1 MLKLRA
7 SLTVWLVLGGLL
19 ALAPPS
25 HADDP
30 APVCVR
36 YDPQLGTCL
45 IWAGGGGG
53 GGTGPG
59 GGVNDAATGG
69 GGGGDSN
76 PMIQINGSWCFPAG
90 LASPQPP
97 KTDPIWKGH
106 TDGAIY
112 LCEVSATSG
121 RGGLLVAP
129 ITLQYWALAA
139 PPPPPD
145 PQVLARRAVASMTL
159 SAITI
164 GMVPEPVPGRVG
176 LVGMPNW
183 MWVQDPTQ
191 HTWGPITRSASAGGW
206 TVTATARVAQ
216 VMWDMGDG
224 QVVSCGAGT
233 PYVDSYGKAPSPT
246 CGHVYTRQGRYTV
259 RATSHWVIT
268 WAGIGQAGT
277 ITMDLS
283 QNASVTIGEAQV
295 LKQ

>member
-1 MLKLRA
+1 MLRLRLRLA
-7 SLTVWLVLGGLL
+7 VPAVLWFLLMSELT
-19 ALAPPS
+19 PS
-25 HADDP
+25 AQADS
-30 APVCVR
+30 PVCVS
-36 YDPQLGTCL
+36 YTSTGICL
-45 IWAGGGGG
+45 VWAGAGGGGG
-53 GGTGPG
+53 IGPG
-59 GGVNDAATGG
+59 GGGADPATGG
-69 GGGGDSN
+69 GGGGKSN
-76 PMIQINGSWCFPAG
+76 PMIQINGVWCLPGGQAV
-90 LASPQPP
+90 PQPP
-97 KTDPIWKGH
+97 QSEPVWQGH
-106 TDGAIY
+106 SDGAIY
-112 LCEVSATSG
+112 LCEVPAHVGPGVLAT
-121 RGGLLVAP
+121 AY
-129 ITLQYWALAA
+129 TLQYWALAA

-145 PQVLARRAVASMTL
+145 PQVLARRAVASMNL

-183 MWVQDPTQ
+183 MWVQNPTQ

-233 PYVDSYGKAPSPT
+233 PYDDSYGKAPSPT
-246 CGHVYTRQGRYTV
+246 CGHVYTRQGSYTV

-283 QNASVTIGEAQV
+283 QNAPVTIGEAQV